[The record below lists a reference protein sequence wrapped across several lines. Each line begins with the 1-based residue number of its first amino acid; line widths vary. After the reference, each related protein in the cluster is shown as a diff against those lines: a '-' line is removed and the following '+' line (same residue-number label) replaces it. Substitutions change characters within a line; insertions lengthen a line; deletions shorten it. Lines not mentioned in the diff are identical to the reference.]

1 MNVTFAGLP
10 WLGIALATLAYYVL
24 GAVWFTP
31 LFGRAWDSALGHRR
45 DPNSGFPPM
54 YYVVP
59 LVSCLVVT
67 TATALLANALVLD
80 RIGDALVLGSVVG
93 FGYAAS
99 VSLTNAITPT
109 TPRPWLFAAVT
120 GGYHLVGCQIVAM
133 IVVAMA

>member
-1 MNVTFAGLP
+1 MVVGFSGLP

-45 DPNSGFPPM
+45 DPNSRFSPR
-54 YYVVP
+54 YYLVP
-59 LVSCLVVT
+59 LISSLIVA
-67 TATALLANALVLD
+67 TATAMLAGALALD
-80 RIGDALVLGSVVG
+80 RISDALALGSVVG
-93 FGYAAS
+93 IGYGAS

-120 GGYHLVGCQIVAM
+120 GGYHLVGCLIVAM
-133 IVVAMA
+133 TIVALA